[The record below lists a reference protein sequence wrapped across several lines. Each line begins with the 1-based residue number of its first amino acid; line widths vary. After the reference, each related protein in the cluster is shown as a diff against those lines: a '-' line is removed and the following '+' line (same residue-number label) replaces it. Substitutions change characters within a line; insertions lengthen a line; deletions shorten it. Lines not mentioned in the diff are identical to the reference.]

1 MQLFANPVLF
11 QRRKIMTQYTTNT
24 DNHKKKKHPKQIAA
38 IIGILLLVLLYIAT
52 LISAL
57 VDSSAA
63 KSWFRMCLFAT
74 VAVPLLLW
82 IYIWMYGK
90 LTGKHTI
97 AEDTPSRP
105 EEKEQIK

>member
-1 MQLFANPVLF
+1 
-11 QRRKIMTQYTTNT
+11 MTLNTTNT
-24 DNHKKKKHPKQIAA
+24 DNNKKKKHPKQIAA
-38 IIGILLLVLLYIAT
+38 IIGILLLMLLYIAT

-57 VDSSAA
+57 VDSSAT

-105 EEKEQIK
+105 DEKEQIK